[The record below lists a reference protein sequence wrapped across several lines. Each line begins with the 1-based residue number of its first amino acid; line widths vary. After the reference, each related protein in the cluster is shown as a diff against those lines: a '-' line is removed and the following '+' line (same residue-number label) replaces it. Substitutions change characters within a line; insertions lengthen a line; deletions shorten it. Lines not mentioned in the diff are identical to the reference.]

1 MECPYPPASHTSDT
15 NISADQI
22 TGAEDSHAETSS
34 FVTAPDASGAT
45 PTREDIFLDI
55 ANFLESKN
63 IDVLSNFEYK
73 AAYDACMEPGCV
85 IYLNDE
91 DKPTSRVDRRVML
104 MVKKCFSSSYICV
117 SFCRH
122 KQLPRSETEL
132 VVHRRVHTVGFH
144 RVEPD
149 PTRMQAI
156 SIELNDED
164 GACEKESPSIWK
176 KSTT

>member
-1 MECPYPPASHTSDT
+1 MPGIPYRAARSVQELQYMNGVSRSTQAAACFLSSRPLRSLEIDPNLDMKVVELIASQLPIRLGLQDRSASHTSDT
-15 NISADQI
+15 NISANQML
-22 TGAEDSHAETSS
+22 GAEDSHAETSS

-45 PTREDIFLDI
+45 PTREGVFLDI

-104 MVKKCFSSSYICV
+104 MVKKCFSS
-117 SFCRH
+117 
-122 KQLPRSETEL
+122 
-132 VVHRRVHTVGFH
+132 
-144 RVEPD
+144 
-149 PTRMQAI
+149 
-156 SIELNDED
+156 
-164 GACEKESPSIWK
+164 
-176 KSTT
+176 